1 MRSPN
6 DFGDAETGIKP
17 WLTACIRMGMH
28 FCDIRWPR
36 FIGARLNAQ
45 PGSTQ
50 RRMHSPPAIHGC
62 VILTK
67 LGKCLAQC
75 THGSRAS
82 DVQTAT
88 LCQLVATMQD
98 VGGSL
103 QFGYLELHGLGVV
116 LQQGYRVTIAV
127 LCDPEHGQASARLVA
142 MQALNVFGSERGTQT
157 RTPPQKPSVP
167 TLRPLSPAVQLQS
180 SSTAR
185 STRWPKRT
193 SAT

>member
-1 MRSPN
+1 MGPPGHRSWFFPSFKN
-6 DFGDAETGIKP
+6 INELS
-17 WLTACIRMGMH
+17 W
-28 FCDIRWPR
+28 
-36 FIGARLNAQ
+36 ARPHGRVCWLNARNT
-45 PGSTQ
+45 GADADR
-50 RRMHSPPAIHGC
+50 RRMASPPAIHGC

-157 RTPPQKPSVP
+157 RTPPQKPRVP

>member
-1 MRSPN
+1 MP
-6 DFGDAETGIKP
+6 
-17 WLTACIRMGMH
+17 
-28 FCDIRWPR
+28 
-36 FIGARLNAQ
+36 
-45 PGSTQ
+45 
-50 RRMHSPPAIHGC
+50 SPPAIHGC

-142 MQALNVFGSERGTQT
+142 MQALNVFGSEHENSNPHT
-157 RTPPQKPSVP
+157 TPEASRAHP
-167 TLRPLSPAVQLQS
+167 SPALPVQLQS